1 MAFNFEVLG
10 HATPATV
17 PGPAP
22 LGAYVHGLYLE
33 GAAWSPARRTMCEQ
47 RPQELLA
54 LMPVI
59 HLRPEP
65 IAEAKP
71 GAPSAP
77 APRVYSAPVY
87 KTALRR
93 GVLSTT
99 GHSTNFVIEVLLPLA
114 PQHTPQHWVKRG
126 AALLCQTS
134 E

>member
-1 MAFNFEVLG
+1 MGLHVALALPSVCVSLVD
-10 HATPATV
+10 AT
-17 PGPAP
+17 
-22 LGAYVHGLYLE
+22 
-33 GAAWSPARRTMCEQ
+33 
-47 RPQELLA
+47 PQELLV

-65 IAEAKP
+65 MAAP
-71 GAPSAP
+71 GAAAAGGGGGAS

-99 GHSTNFVIEVLLPLA
+99 GHSTNFVIEVLLPLS
-114 PQHTPQHWVKRG
+114 PHHTAAHWTKRG